1 VDYRRSGR
9 AKIETSEERVRDFQL
24 IVADD
29 RKRVADLLL
38 VCVRDETRAREI
50 AERIL
55 GESHHHVGVEVLE
68 FGRRLFAVS
77 RTRSRSPLAELP
89 ATA

>member
-1 VDYRRSGR
+1 M
-9 AKIETSEERVRDFQL
+9 ETPEKRVRDFQL

-55 GESHHHVGVEVLE
+55 DESHHHVGVEVLE
-68 FGRRLFAVS
+68 FGCQLFAV
-77 RTRSRSPLAELP
+77 TRMLRRQALEELQP
-89 ATA
+89 ST